1 MSTRTVKLPLI
12 NTDAGSRLIGYLASQ
27 QRLAYN
33 HAVHVL
39 NHEPSMP
46 NRATTGSSYGLNK
59 RTTAWRNQDPKA
71 RHAPYHIHQ
80 QGSEAAHLANQSLI
94 ESRIKRLERIEAA
107 HARGNQPHR
116 SDARPHRRTITHR
129 SRKHGPQTLTI
140 RARQFITPIGRYTF
154 TVTGVDHVFR
164 VRRPLPDNILAMQF
178 VEIPDRRRSVNA
190 PLHAIPYELH
200 VAVDEEGP
208 EPSELDN
215 VPLEHYDG
223 MDDDVKNHWTFSNGE
238 QFSFVEP
245 TPNRRPWAERRANQ
259 QKRKGSKRKRRHA
272 QATNT
277 RSRKRNADK
286 KRQFNQHA
294 IKHLEN
300 VRPAAMC
307 IEDKSLANMTRSA
320 AGKGRRRKAG
330 LNRSLAAVG
339 LSENQQILV
348 NQCLKRGIHIIPV
361 PAPGTSQTCPRCGH
375 RHRENRESQ
384 ASFRCRHCG
393 WAGHADHSAAQV
405 IRNRGFVRITELI
418 HGSTPCVQDA
428 PTGWQEQP
436 SRHGQLALLPV
447 AQNTLKPKSSATKP
461 CRSSRKPPGSA
472 APGRTSQVLGT
483 SKSSAG
489 AMRPPDSSDHSLETG
504 LAQGVQTRLP

>member
-1 MSTRTVKLPLI
+1 MSTRTVKLPLV

-39 NHEPSMP
+39 NREPSIP
-46 NRATTGSSYGLNK
+46 KRATTGSSYGLNK

-80 QGSEAAHLANQSLI
+80 QGSEAAHLANQGII
-94 ESRIKRLERIEAA
+94 ESRIKRVARIEAA
-107 HARGNQPHR
+107 HARGNQPHP
-116 SDARPHRRTITHR
+116 SDTRPHRRTLARR
-129 SRKHGPQTLTI
+129 SRKHGTQTLTI
-140 RARQFITPIGRYTF
+140 RARQFITPIVRYTF

-164 VRRPLPDNILAMQF
+164 VRRPFPDNILAMQF

-200 VAVDEEGP
+200 VAVNEAGP

-223 MDDDVKNHWTFSNGE
+223 MDDGVKNHWTFSNGA
-238 QFSFVEP
+238 QFSFVEHM
-245 TPNRRPWAERRANQ
+245 PNRRPAAEKSVNQ
-259 QKRKGSKRKRRHA
+259 RKQKGSKRKRRHA

-294 IKHLEN
+294 VKHLEN

-348 NQCLKRGIHIIPV
+348 NQCLKRGIHVIPV

-375 RHRENRESQ
+375 RHRENRETQ
-384 ASFRCRHCG
+384 ASFRCQHCG

-405 IRNRGFVRITELI
+405 IRNRGFVRITEFI

-436 SRHGQLALLPV
+436 SRYGQLALLPV

-483 SKSSAG
+483 NKSSAG
-489 AMRPPDSSDHSLETG
+489 AMRPPDSSDQSLETG

>member
-1 MSTRTVKLPLI
+1 MSTRTVKLPLV

-39 NHEPSMP
+39 NREPSIP
-46 NRATTGSSYGLNK
+46 KRATTGSSYGLNK

-80 QGSEAAHLANQSLI
+80 QGSEAAHLANQGLI

-107 HARGNQPHR
+107 HARGNQPHP
-116 SDARPHRRTITHR
+116 SDARPHRSTLARR
-129 SRKHGPQTLTI
+129 SRKHGTQTLTI
-140 RARQFITPIGRYTF
+140 RARQFIKPIGRYTF

-223 MDDDVKNHWTFSNGE
+223 MDDGVKNHWTFSNGE

-245 TPNRRPWAERRANQ
+245 TPNRSPAPKGLSSTRRG
-259 QKRKGSKRKRRHA
+259 KRKA
-272 QATNT
+272 
-277 RSRKRNADK
+277 
-286 KRQFNQHA
+286 FNQHQA
-294 IKHLEN
+294 EAGQRALSVGRPQCRLHIADDQHPLSQDRTHRFGSTTKVCSSLRFTNRGQALHRSGKGLSGVTPVHQHVLQTEAVSAPPSSICIEN

-307 IEDKSLANMTRSA
+307 IREDKSLANMTRSA
-320 AGKGRRRKAG
+320 LPARGRPRAAFATGTRKRYSTPQKTSYKSTVRGLVRRRADSNTG
-330 LNRSLAAVG
+330 ESGR
-339 LSENQQILV
+339 I
-348 NQCLKRGIHIIPV
+348 
-361 PAPGTSQTCPRCGH
+361 APG
-375 RHRENRESQ
+375 
-384 ASFRCRHCG
+384 
-393 WAGHADHSAAQV
+393 
-405 IRNRGFVRITELI
+405 
-418 HGSTPCVQDA
+418 
-428 PTGWQEQP
+428 
-436 SRHGQLALLPV
+436 
-447 AQNTLKPKSSATKP
+447 
-461 CRSSRKPPGSA
+461 
-472 APGRTSQVLGT
+472 
-483 SKSSAG
+483 
-489 AMRPPDSSDHSLETG
+489 
-504 LAQGVQTRLP
+504 

>member
-1 MSTRTVKLPLI
+1 MSTRTVKLPLV

-27 QRLAYN
+27 QRFAYN

-94 ESRIKRLERIEAA
+94 ESRIKRLARIEAA
-107 HARGNQPHR
+107 HARGNQPHP
-116 SDARPHRRTITHR
+116 SDARPHRRTLARR

-164 VRRPLPDNILAMQF
+164 VRHPLPDNILAIQF

-208 EPSELDN
+208 ETSELDN

-223 MDDDVKNHWTFSNGE
+223 MDDGVKNHWTFSNGE

-245 TPNRRPWAERRANQ
+245 MPNRRPWAERRANQ
-259 QKRKGSKRKRRHA
+259 QKRKGSKHKRRHT
-272 QATNT
+272 QTTNT
-277 RSRKRNADK
+277 SSHKRNADK

-294 IKHLEN
+294 STHLEN

-348 NQCLKRGIHIIPV
+348 NQCLKSRIVQVGEN
-361 PAPGTSQTCPRCGH
+361 GNRPR
-375 RHRENRESQ
+375 RYS
-384 ASFRCRHCG
+384 
-393 WAGHADHSAAQV
+393 
-405 IRNRGFVRITELI
+405 
-418 HGSTPCVQDA
+418 
-428 PTGWQEQP
+428 
-436 SRHGQLALLPV
+436 
-447 AQNTLKPKSSATKP
+447 
-461 CRSSRKPPGSA
+461 
-472 APGRTSQVLGT
+472 
-483 SKSSAG
+483 
-489 AMRPPDSSDHSLETG
+489 
-504 LAQGVQTRLP
+504 